1 MASLETQAVV
11 AHVVDVL
18 GPYIGETMAR
28 SSARAHCAK
37 LGIAEGGTM
46 NEEQTEALVARL
58 SAALKVFLPK
68 EKCVMVIVRLRR
80 ALGLRL
86 SSTTGKV
93 RAP

>member
-1 MASLETQAVV
+1 VALLQTQTVV
-11 AHVVDVL
+11 ASVVDVL

-28 SSARAHCAK
+28 SSARAHLGK
-37 LGIAEGGTM
+37 LGITDGGTM

-58 SAALKVFLPK
+58 SAGLKVFLPK

-86 SSTTGKV
+86 SSTTGKI
-93 RAP
+93 RTP